1 MSTVIDPILQ
11 RTLRDNRGQRLH
23 VLVVLLAASRP
34 LMLNEISET
43 LNTSVRNLTD
53 LMPRLAGDGYV
64 YEINHRWSATD
75 KARQLALP
83 GLLSAPLQSEETS
96 RSGLAL
102 IQARQVG
109 AAPLSTPVDN
119 RSELFSDRSENF
131 SDHRSVVVV
140 DQAFNQASIEN
151 ESTTTNNSAATGK
164 NFRSAADAQTLR
176 TALTAA
182 KVYGKRRRDLIADDW
197 VTAARFTA
205 WLKYAGSLDALDN
218 PAGFAI
224 LRCLDHIE
232 PPEPK
237 ADPQPQDDV
246 ATSWLRLLKKQP
258 SR

>member
-23 VLVVLLAASRP
+23 VLIVLLAASRP

-64 YEINHRWSATD
+64 YEINRRWVATD

-83 GLLSAPLQSEETS
+83 GLLSAPLQSEETNG
-96 RSGLAL
+96 SGLAL

-109 AAPLSTPVDN
+109 AAQLSTGVDN
-119 RSELFSDRSENF
+119 RSEKSSDRSENF

-140 DQAFNQASIEN
+140 DQAFDQSSTE
-151 ESTTTNNSAATGK
+151 ETTTNNSAAAGK

-176 TALTAA
+176 AALTDA

-197 VTAARFTA
+197 VTAERFTA
-205 WLKYAGSLDALDN
+205 WLEYASRLDALDN

-232 PPEPK
+232 PPEPE
-237 ADPQPQDDV
+237 AEPQPQDDV
-246 ATSWLRLLKKQP
+246 ATSWLRLLKNKP